1 MTPMVSLS
9 RLGSMRSAVAESSS
23 TLARRSSSRLA
34 PSYRRALLVQAT
46 RSRESS
52 SSAVPLMRRRDGSE
66 APLNKTRGFLEYERN
81 PEPYRP
87 PAERSLDYLEIN
99 SKHDAL
105 ELKRQAARCMDCG
118 TPFCQ
123 TNTGCPINNLIPDFN
138 NLVVTEQW
146 KEAYINLSSTNNF
159 PEFTGRVCPAPCE
172 GSCVA
177 GLVDEAVT
185 IKNMEYTIIDRAWAE
200 GWVVARPP
208 KMRSGKR
215 VAVIGSGPAGLAAA
229 DQLNKVYG
237 HSVTV
242 FERAEKPG
250 GLVTYGIPNMKIDK
264 DTVARRLNL
273 MEEEGVSFVCGVE
286 VGADAA
292 ETLADFDSTVLAI
305 GSTVPN
311 NLPIPGRELNGIH
324 FAMEFLTKNQ
334 KRLFADPT
342 MKLSS
347 DPVLTSKY
355 DGSLIDARGKDVIV
369 IGGGDTGT
377 DCIATSLRLGA
388 KSITNFELFPQPP
401 EQRAASN
408 PWPLWPRIFRTDYG
422 HEEAAHKFDGDV
434 RRYSILSRE
443 FVADAAGNVRG
454 CKSVQIAVGA
464 DGRFEELP
472 GTEKE
477 WPADLVI
484 LAMGFRHPEGEVL
497 TSLGVDVD
505 ARNNAKAA
513 TTGSSGYRTSTAG
526 VFAAGD
532 CRRGQ
537 SLVVWAI
544 NEGRQAAAACDAY
557 LRAGPDAPW

>member
-1 MTPMVSLS
+1 
-9 RLGSMRSAVAESSS
+9 
-23 TLARRSSSRLA
+23 
-34 PSYRRALLVQAT
+34 
-46 RSRESS
+46 
-52 SSAVPLMRRRDGSE
+52 MRRRDGSE
-66 APLNKTRGFLEYERN
+66 GPLNKARGFIEYERN

-99 SKHDAL
+99 SKHEPL
-105 ELKRQAARCMDCG
+105 ELKRQSARCMDCG

-123 TNTGCPINNLIPDFN
+123 THTGCPINNLIPEFN
-138 NLVVTEQW
+138 NLVLTEQW

-172 GSCVA
+172 GACVA
-177 GLVDEAVT
+177 GLVDQPVT
-185 IKNMEYTIIDRAWAE
+185 IKNMEYTIIDKAWSE
-200 GWVVARPP
+200 GWVVAQPP
-208 KMRSGKR
+208 RVRSGKR
-215 VAVIGSGPAGLAAA
+215 VAVVGSGPAGMAAA

-237 HSVTV
+237 HTVTV
-242 FERAEKPG
+242 FERQAVPG
-250 GLVTYGIPNMKIDK
+250 GLLTYGIPNMKLDK
-264 DTVARRLNL
+264 ETVARRVSL
-273 MEEEGVSFVCGVE
+273 MEEEGITFTCGIE
-286 VGADAA
+286 VGPDAR
-292 ETLADFDSTVLAI
+292 EILADFDATVLAI

-334 KRLFADPT
+334 QRLFADPST
-342 MKLSS
+342 KHSS

-355 DGSLIDARGKDVIV
+355 DGSIIDAVGKDVIV

-377 DCIATSLRLGA
+377 DCIATSLRMGA

-401 EQRAASN
+401 DVRAAGN
-408 PWPLWPRIFRTDYG
+408 PWPAWPRIYRTDYG

-443 FVADAAGNVRG
+443 FIGDDAGNVTG
-454 CKSVQIAVGA
+454 CRSVEIAVGA
-464 DGRFEELP
+464 DGKFEELP

-484 LAMGFRHPEGEVL
+484 LAMGFRHPEPTVL
-497 TSLGVDVD
+497 SALGVEAD
-505 ARNNAKAA
+505 ARNNTKA
-513 TTGSSGYRTSTAG
+513 TTVDYRTSTPG

-544 NEGRQAAAACDAY
+544 NEGRNAAAACDAY
-557 LRAGPDAPW
+557 LKAGHEEASW